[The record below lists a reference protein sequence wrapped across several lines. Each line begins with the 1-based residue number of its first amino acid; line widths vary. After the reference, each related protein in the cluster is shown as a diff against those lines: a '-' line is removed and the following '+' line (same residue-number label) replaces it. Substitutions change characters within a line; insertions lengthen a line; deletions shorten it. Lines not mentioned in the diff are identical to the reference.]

1 MLRYS
6 PLLLFASCGIFGRSA
21 QDQVALASYQRNAAL
36 YYEGGR
42 LDQALDQVRRGL
54 EIDPDDYKLSV
65 IRAWCLLRKSRVEP
79 RVFSDA
85 AAEFDRVMRMR
96 AEDRQGPQALLG
108 YALVHQKLGIQERV
122 LAEGLREEI
131 ERGAA
136 GPGRAAAAR
145 RELEHHRQAAEQ
157 HFREAERLLGRLV
170 RRGDLLLEAHYHLM
184 QTSALRGDYVATLE
198 HGRAFLDRVRVEQER
213 HQKNID
219 RTYVVAFEED
229 QRRLLQQLIDRELE
243 VRAFL
248 ANVHYDHGRYDKAVA
263 ELDRVLSMD
272 PARTNDYYHRA
283 LSLEALGRVDEARRD
298 YEKFLATTHLPPGSR
313 QVRHAVKAV
322 ARLEDKAA
330 ANASER
336 RGH

>member
-6 PLLLFASCGIFGRSA
+6 PFLLLASCGIFGRSA
-21 QDQVALASYQRNAAL
+21 ADEAALARYQRNAAL

-42 LDQALDQVRRGL
+42 FDQALDQARRGL
-54 EIDPDDYKLSV
+54 EIEPEDYKLSV

-79 RVFSDA
+79 RVFPDA
-85 AAEFDRVMRMR
+85 LAEFERVMRMR
-96 AEDRQGPQALLG
+96 AENRHGPQALLG
-108 YALVHQKLGIQERV
+108 YALARQKLGIHERT
-122 LAEGLREEI
+122 LAEGRREEI
-131 ERGAA
+131 ERGALE
-136 GPGRAAAAR
+136 PDRVAAAR
-145 RELEHHRQAAEQ
+145 NEMENHREAAAR

-170 RRGDLLLEAHYHLM
+170 QRGDLLLEAHYHLM

-198 HGRAFLDRVRVEQER
+198 HGRAFLDRVRAEQER
-213 HQKNID
+213 HQKNIE

-248 ANVHYDHGRYDKAVA
+248 ANVHYDHRRYDLAVA

-272 PARTNDYYHRA
+272 PTRTNDYYHRA
-283 LSLEALGRVDEARRD
+283 LSLEALGRLDEARRD
-298 YEKFLATTHLPPGSR
+298 YEKFLATTRLPPGSR
-313 QVRHAVKAV
+313 QVRHAVQAV
-322 ARLEDKAA
+322 ARLDGKGAA
-330 ANASER
+330 SASER